1 MDYLWLF
8 SSKITNLNHFKS
20 ELTWNIGELI
30 FVVPKDDEE
39 AFENEL
45 RNSDEDEDD
54 EDPMLEAI
62 TEELNSTTNNT
73 MVMLSQIQSIFAAD
87 D

>member
-1 MDYLWLF
+1 
-8 SSKITNLNHFKS
+8 
-20 ELTWNIGELI
+20 
-30 FVVPKDDEE
+30 VPKDDEE